1 MNEELKLLIIPIL
14 IGILEVFKKLG
25 LPVKYVP
32 VLSLLLGVL
41 ASVSVSG
48 LAVENFI
55 QGLVYGLSACGLY
68 SGTKATLENTEV

>member
-1 MNEELKLLIIPIL
+1 MNEDLKLLIIPIL

-68 SGTKATLENTEV
+68 SGTKATIEEVE

>member
-68 SGTKATLENTEV
+68 SGTKSTFEEVE

>member
-68 SGTKATLENTEV
+68 SGTKATIEEVE

>member
-1 MNEELKLLIIPIL
+1 MNEDLKLLIIPVL
-14 IGILEVFKKLG
+14 VGILEVFKKLG

-68 SGTKATLENTEV
+68 SGTKSTFEEVQ

>member
-1 MNEELKLLIIPIL
+1 MNEDLKLLIIPIL

-48 LAVENFI
+48 LVVENFI

-68 SGTKATLENTEV
+68 SGTKSTFEEVQ

>member
-1 MNEELKLLIIPIL
+1 MNEELKLLVIPVL

-48 LAVENFI
+48 LAVENFM

-68 SGTKATLENTEV
+68 SGTKATLEEVE

>member
-48 LAVENFI
+48 LAVENFM

-68 SGTKATLENTEV
+68 SGTKATIEEVE

>member
-68 SGTKATLENTEV
+68 SGTKSTFEEVQ

>member
-68 SGTKATLENTEV
+68 SGAKSTFEEVE

>member
-1 MNEELKLLIIPIL
+1 MNEDLKLLIIPIL

-68 SGTKATLENTEV
+68 SGTKSTFEEVE

>member
-1 MNEELKLLIIPIL
+1 MNDELKLLIIPIL

-68 SGTKATLENTEV
+68 SGTKSTFEEVE

>member
-68 SGTKATLENTEV
+68 SGTKSTIEEVE